1 MRKNSSILKFVLKII
16 LAILI
21 FLFLFL
27 AFLAIKDRDWE
38 TFLWAGKILAG
49 CSLVIN
55 AICYIAYW
63 LVTKYFGGTYSWCY
77 EMDEDG
83 IRYWQPEEQAEK
95 ARNIAKTSAAV
106 GAVTG
111 NLGLAA
117 AGTVNA
123 LSDVNKVK
131 FDKVNFLGKSEGL
144 GIQTSYKK
152 TYDTFID
159 HIEKGSTLIHDKER
173 CHNILIEPLS
183 LTSLAYNSKE
193 CKNLEDEDNPLQ
205 PINDQCNLLKQFLNS
220 HRGFSREYLQDYLNL
235 YAFMNNPPYDK
246 LEKIEYLINYVTNN
260 VKPSDIGM

>member
-1 MRKNSSILKFVLKII
+1 
-16 LAILI
+16 
-21 FLFLFL
+21 
-27 AFLAIKDRDWE
+27 
-38 TFLWAGKILAG
+38 
-49 CSLVIN
+49 
-55 AICYIAYW
+55 
-63 LVTKYFGGTYSWCY
+63 
-77 EMDEDG
+77 
-83 IRYWQPEEQAEK
+83 
-95 ARNIAKTSAAV
+95 
-106 GAVTG
+106 
-111 NLGLAA
+111 
-117 AGTVNA
+117 VNE
-123 LSDVNKVK
+123 VK

-159 HIEKGSTLIHDKER
+159 HIEKSSTLIHDKER

>member
-1 MRKNSSILKFVLKII
+1 MDMRKNSSILKFVLKII

-49 CSLVIN
+49 CSLVII

-111 NLGLAA
+111 NLIFNDLFRLYQIASHKFEERYLIYLTDNQVEAYAYGN
-117 AGTVNA
+117 GT
-123 LSDVNKVK
+123 
-131 FDKVNFLGKSEGL
+131 
-144 GIQTSYKK
+144 KK
-152 TYDTFID
+152 KRAFPLEVIL
-159 HIEKGSTLIHDKER
+159 HGWFMDKE
-173 CHNILIEPLS
+173 ILITSDDINKYSPLI
-183 LTSLAYNSKE
+183 K
-193 CKNLEDEDNPLQ
+193 
-205 PINDQCNLLKQFLNS
+205 F
-220 HRGFSREYLQDYLNL
+220 R
-235 YAFMNNPPYDK
+235 
-246 LEKIEYLINYVTNN
+246 
-260 VKPSDIGM
+260 